1 MLPWNI
7 FENLHTVMANLVLF
21 EQLLRQI
28 FLIFFTRNPKSFTK
42 YDVFCLQLSI
52 MRAYGV

>member
-28 FLIFFTRNPKSFTK
+28 FLNFFTRNPKSFIK